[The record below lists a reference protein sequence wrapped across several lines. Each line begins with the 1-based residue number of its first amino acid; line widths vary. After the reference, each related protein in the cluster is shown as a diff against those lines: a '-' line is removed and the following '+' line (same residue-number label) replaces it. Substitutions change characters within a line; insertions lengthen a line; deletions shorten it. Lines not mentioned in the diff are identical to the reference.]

1 MRLPKKEPERE
12 DDDMEDVLKRLLEA
26 ETRAE
31 AVVAEATARREQIIR
46 QATEE
51 ARAAESRFEARIP
64 EIQGA
69 FSGKAEERAQQA
81 IAELKR
87 RYEERHKSLR
97 ALAERQTQ
105 EAVNAAVAILLD
117 AEKHP

>member
-1 MRLPKKEPERE
+1 
-12 DDDMEDVLKRLLEA
+12 MEDVLKRLLEA
-26 ETRAE
+26 EARAE
-31 AVVAEATARREQIIR
+31 AMVAGATAKREQIIR

-51 ARAAESRFEARIP
+51 ARAAELRFEQRIP
-64 EIQGA
+64 EIQGSFA
-69 FSGKAEERAQQA
+69 SKAQERAEQA

-97 ALAERQTQ
+97 ALAERQSQ

-117 AEKHP
+117 AERNR